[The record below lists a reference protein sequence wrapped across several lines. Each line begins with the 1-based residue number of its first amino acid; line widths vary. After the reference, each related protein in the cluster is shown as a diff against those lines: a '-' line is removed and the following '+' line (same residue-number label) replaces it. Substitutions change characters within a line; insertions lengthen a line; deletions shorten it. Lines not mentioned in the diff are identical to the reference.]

1 MSTADTSGLRWYVL
15 RTTSSDVET
24 AHPATNGWSIANVGR
39 FKLGTAAWAD
49 FGSSRTPLLHI
60 AAR

>member
-1 MSTADTSGLRWYVL
+1 MLTE
-15 RTTSSDVET
+15 SDAEI

-39 FKLGTAAWAD
+39 FKEGSAAWVD
-49 FGSSRTPLLHI
+49 YGSSRTPLLHI